1 MTSSDIKKIEIPDVD
16 LDVNDRPRAATLFPD
31 AVVASQVQKHKLVPH
46 NSGLYFQKV
55 PVDPS
60 SGLSS
65 FPYEQAEQVG
75 YFKVDLLPNHVY
87 DLVESNEEL
96 EELLA
101 APVTWKWF
109 TDKRFY
115 NNVNTKYRLTH
126 LSKYHRLA
134 CQYPPKSVEDVAVLI
149 ALIRPRKKYLKG
161 KPWEEIKELVW
172 QEIDGEDGYFFKKS
186 HAVAF
191 ALLVILHAQ
200 IIARKLN
207 LVKSKRDTGFFF

>member
-1 MTSSDIKKIEIPDVD
+1 MSIDKNSIPDVD
-16 LDVNDRPRAATLFPD
+16 IDVNDRTRAASLFPD
-31 AVVASQVQKHKLVPH
+31 AIVASQVQNGKLVPH
-46 NSGLYFQKV
+46 NSGLYFQNV
-55 PVDPS
+55 PTDPI
-60 SGLSS
+60 SGISS
-65 FPYEQAEQVG
+65 FPYDRAEEEG

-101 APVTWKWF
+101 ASVDWKWF

-126 LSKYHRLA
+126 LSKYHKLA
-134 CQYPPKSVEDVAVLI
+134 CQYPPGSVEDVAALI

-161 KPWEEIKELVW
+161 KPWCDIKDLIWEKT
-172 QEIDGEDGYFFKKS
+172 DGEEGYFFKKS

-200 IIARKLN
+200 IIARKLH
-207 LVKSKRDTGFFF
+207 LVKSKKDTGFFF